1 MKYVGYIVIDR
12 TSPREKMHAM
22 FAFEDGTILTQWG
35 PTVDGK
41 GDPIDLRKW
50 GNQRKQTRAA
60 NAAAAA
66 RSLVEAHEKK
76 REAGYT
82 DSAFVTGDVTD
93 VTDVTDAMVDARTHA
108 IPHGSVHVAVTAFSR
123 AVGGAAPAVAAPTQP
138 AVRVDERAEVLRLPV
153 GEVVVRPNGEAY
165 LPRDLGGHTD
175 VAVLRTARAAG
186 LYALLSGLPGTGKT
200 ALADGAFPDL
210 IPVQCH
216 GDMTV
221 AHLVGTHM
229 PTPDGGW
236 RWEDGP
242 LTTAMRQ
249 GRVVLLDEIDK
260 MPAEVSAVLHSAMDG
275 RRMIRLDDRP
285 DTQTVTAADGFY
297 VIGTYNPDALGRA
310 TLTEAITSR
319 FTLPVTVTTDYA
331 AARSLGVPG
340 ALVTAA
346 ENLTTRAREEQASGG
361 RGVWAPQMRELLAA
375 KRLADAGMGLPFA
388 AAAMLAQCPHPE
400 DLPTVTDVY
409 SRALGA
415 PITPLTLGTQV

>member
-1 MKYVGYIVIDR
+1 
-12 TSPREKMHAM
+12 M
-22 FAFEDGTILTQWG
+22 FILGFTAHHPDGTDG
-35 PTVDGK
+35 PVGAIATPSGLVHLYTGRSDGPMSTWPRSTEVK
-41 GDPIDLRKW
+41 TASGLKTAVSTFRTFRNTFETAAVFSEVGMAEVADGLDADSDGLWRAFAEANDS
-50 GNQRKQTRAA
+50 GTLTRATSGWRA
-60 NAAAAA
+60 TCTLYQTQAT
-66 RSLVEAHEKK
+66 RPTTS
-76 REAGYT
+76 
-82 DSAFVTGDVTD
+82 TG
-93 VTDVTDAMVDARTHA
+93 AEQ
-108 IPHGSVHVAVTAFSR
+108 
-123 AVGGAAPAVAAPTQP
+123 PA